1 MPLLSQSFSRDANF
15 VPVTNYGFTVSKSS
29 SLTAS
34 NTTATN
40 ALFSVTGV
48 VLVKALYGIVTT
60 VLSSNV
66 TAAYWQTNDQTATPD
81 ISLATG
87 TTLSSAAVGSL
98 LLRIS
103 TVGVALTL
111 ADAVAGRVNDPVA
124 ATAPDVFMPFIVTQK
139 TASVLT
145 TIDFTYSTTNNPA
158 TGAIKFYA
166 SYLPLSDDGLIT
178 AL

>member
-15 VPVTNYGFTVSKSS
+15 VPVTNYGFTVATSS
-29 SLTAS
+29 TLSAS

-40 ALFSVTGV
+40 VLFSVTGV

-111 ADAVAGRVNDPVA
+111 ADAVAGRVNDLVA

-145 TIDFTYSTTNNPA
+145 TIDFTYSTTNTPA
-158 TGAIKFYA
+158 TGVIKFYV
-166 SYLPLSDDGLIT
+166 SYLPLSDGSSIV
-178 AL
+178 AV

>member
-1 MPLLSQSFSRDANF
+1 MSLLSQSFSRDANF
-15 VPVTNYGFTVSKSS
+15 VPITNYGFTTSTSS
-29 SLTAS
+29 TLSAS

-40 ALFSVTGV
+40 VLFSVTGV

-81 ISLATG
+81 ISLASG
-87 TTLSSAAVGSL
+87 TALSAAAVGSL
-98 LLRIS
+98 LLRVS

-111 ADAVAGRVNDPVA
+111 ADAAAGRVTDPVA

-139 TASVLT
+139 TGSILT
-145 TIDFTYSTTNNPA
+145 TVDFTYTTTNTPA
-158 TGAIKFYA
+158 TGVIKFYA
-166 SYLPLSDDGLIT
+166 SWLPLSDGASLV
-178 AL
+178 AV